1 MAGKMDID
9 EKLKAISLG
18 GCWFAENT
26 NTGYDSYAEMREWED
41 GPYRYLCS
49 RDVAIMDPSKYE
61 FFNLNTK
68 KGYLIPGGAWFSPS
82 SKRSYDSLGECSIEN
97 QDCHSLCPEDY
108 EIAFRIMEENPN
120 RKADVARS
128 KRRDLHGRFSR
139 Q

>member
-1 MAGKMDID
+1 MAGKMDVD

-26 NTGYDSYAEMREWED
+26 TMGYDSYAEMREWEY

-49 RDVAIMDPSKYE
+49 KDVTIMDPSRYE

-68 KGYLIPGGAWFSPS
+68 KGYLIPGGAWYSPS
-82 SKRSYDSLGECSIEN
+82 SKRSYDSLDACSQEN
-97 QDCHSLCPEDY
+97 EDCQCICPEDY
-108 EIAFRIMEENPN
+108 KEAFRIEVEEPN
-120 RKADVARS
+120 RKSEVARS
-128 KRRDLHGRFSR
+128 KRRDLRGRFSG